1 LGDSTDKIIS
11 VGWRNLDIDELKGRL
26 GTELWAVEFEIE
38 KGMVRRFVQAVD
50 DPNPR
55 WQVMAPPTLVLTVGI
70 DQIQQWQASVF
81 PSATLLHGS
90 TELECYQPVKVGDV
104 IKASV
109 AVAGVRER
117 PGKMGKTLFITLETS
132 YTDQR
137 QEPVAR
143 SRQLVMSY

>member
-1 LGDSTDKIIS
+1 M
-11 VGWRNLDIDELKGRL
+11 DIDELKDKL
-26 GTELWAVEFEIE
+26 GSELWAVEFEIE

-50 DPNPR
+50 DPNPQ

-70 DQIQQWQASVF
+70 DQIQQWQASAF

-104 IKASV
+104 IRASI

-117 PGKMGKTLFITLETS
+117 PGKMGKMLFITLEIS
-132 YTDQR
+132 YSNQQ